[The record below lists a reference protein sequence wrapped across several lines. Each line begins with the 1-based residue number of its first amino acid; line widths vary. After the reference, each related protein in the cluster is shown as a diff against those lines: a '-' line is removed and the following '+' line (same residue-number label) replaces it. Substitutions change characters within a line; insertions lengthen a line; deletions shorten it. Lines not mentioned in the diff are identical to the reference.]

1 MVPLVFLEYTCFCC
15 TRFLPYGMLY
25 HMENT
30 WVFSSITWENAANPL
45 IGENLEKQYPCFSQR
60 MGGSLPLDSHLMV
73 GFITSKMH
81 RSSRRCPIALE
92 NATKPILWEGS
103 RTLVTILF
111 PKIHHRLCFITSE
124 MHRSSRQCPIA
135 LKKATK
141 PILWEEPRKL
151 VPILFPKYTHTFPKV
166 WLFLFLQIPILW
178 CTSSH
183 RKCMW
188 LTINTP

>member
-1 MVPLVFLEYTCFCC
+1 
-15 TRFLPYGMLY
+15 
-25 HMENT
+25 
-30 WVFSSITWENAANPL
+30 
-45 IGENLEKQYPCFSQR
+45 
-60 MGGSLPLDSHLMV
+60 MGGSLPLETHLMV

-183 RKCMW
+183 RKCVW

>member
-1 MVPLVFLEYTCFCC
+1 
-15 TRFLPYGMLY
+15 
-25 HMENT
+25 
-30 WVFSSITWENAANPL
+30 
-45 IGENLEKQYPCFSQR
+45 

-92 NATKPILWEGS
+92 KATKPILWEGP

-151 VPILFPKYTHTFPKV
+151 VPILFPKYDCFYSFRFLSFGVLHHIENACGSPSIPLNMGKCSKIHHRGRAWDIGTHTFPEV
-166 WLFLFLQIPILW
+166 WVVLFYQISIL
-178 CTSSH
+178 
-183 RKCMW
+183 
-188 LTINTP
+188 